1 MKKQKLILSLAFCLN
16 FTFTLQ
22 AQIKVVTG
30 GNVVLSRKTDPSAWV
45 LIGETEQNLSKIY
58 PLARF
63 NTKAV
68 NTLALTVNHEA
79 FTSDVRDWVWVSAS
93 KSNYGF
99 AKHWITILGKSHNA
113 FTTSFGTSYASS
125 FIRSSDLSI
134 KKDIQD
140 LSNALDIVKQLRGV
154 QYNFIPEAF
163 CGDSCDQATLDVA
176 GNDRLHFG
184 FIAQELESVVPNL
197 TISIENGKNST
208 IKAIDYD
215 EIIPLL
221 VEAIKTQQLQIELL
235 ANNLSL
241 CCPGV
246 ITSDGYNNKDSLT
259 DTMLKKRGKTVTS
272 SLASGVKEN
281 KVHKSTLFP
290 NTPNPFD
297 VSTTISYE
305 IQADFKSAKLFV
317 YNTQGNQILS
327 YPINTSGKG
336 SLEIKAAELV
346 AGVYYYSL
354 IVDNNEVG
362 YYKMI
367 LTK

>member
-1 MKKQKLILSLAFCLN
+1 MKSKKLTLLLFVLIVA
-16 FTFTLQ
+16 FTLQ
-22 AQIKVVTG
+22 AQIKVVPG

-45 LIGETEQNLSKIY
+45 LVGETEQNLSKIY

-79 FTSDVRDWVWVSAS
+79 FTSDVKDWVWVSAS

-99 AKHWITILGKSHNA
+99 AKHWITMLGKSHNA
-113 FTTSFGTSYASS
+113 FTTSLGTSYAAT
-125 FIRSSDLSI
+125 FIRTSDQNL
-134 KKDIQD
+134 KKDVEDI
-140 LSNALDIVKQLRGV
+140 SNALDIVKQLRGV
-154 QYNFIPEAF
+154 KYHFIPEAF
-163 CGDSCDQATLDVA
+163 CGDSCTPEILDITN
-176 GNDRLHFG
+176 NDRLHFG
-184 FIAQELESVVPNL
+184 FISQEVENVVPNI
-197 TISIENGKNST
+197 TVDVENGPNRT
-208 IKAIDYD
+208 VKAIDYD

-221 VEAIKTQQLQIELL
+221 VEAIKTQQMQLDNIIG
-235 ANNLSL
+235 NLSI

-246 ITSDGYNNKDSLT
+246 VVNRLNNQDSIN
-259 DTMLKKRGKTVTS
+259 DSSSKNRGKKNSDS
-272 SLASGVKEN
+272 SSDLNNSIDEIN
-281 KVHKSTLFP
+281 KSKLFQ
-290 NTPNPFD
+290 NSPNPFD

-305 IQADFKSAKLFV
+305 IQAGFKKAKLFV
-317 YNTQGNQILS
+317 YNNQGNQILS

-336 SLEIKAAELV
+336 FVEIKAAELL